1 MAYAGYMQAD
11 TDADR
16 IPGHLLRIM
25 LVALLLGLGAACA
38 GAQPYDLLLKGG
50 QVIDPKNDINEP
62 MDLAITGERVARV
75 SAEIPASEA
84 ATVIDV
90 RGLYIAPGLI
100 DPHAHVFFG
109 SDPGKSFAG
118 GTGSV
123 SPDAFSFRSGVTT
136 MVDAGDAGW
145 RNFPEFKRRVIDQS
159 DTRVLAFL
167 NIFGRGLTSGS
178 GIHEMDDID
187 VGKTRAMIEAY
198 PELIVGMRVGHFLG
212 ESWRPFE
219 SAAQAA
225 RRTGRP
231 LLLECHLPELPLSG
245 LLERMQPGDIVTHA
259 FGEVSDRTS
268 ILDENGQLRRYVR
281 EAREKGILFDVG
293 PGGGSFHFSQAIPAL
308 RQGLRPDTFGTDL
321 HRYSMNGPM
330 KNMLNILSTY
340 LNLGMSLEEV
350 IAGGTWRAARALQRS
365 DLGHLEEGSVADIV
379 VLDRQTGA
387 YGFVDSGGT
396 RIAGDEKLEAALT
409 IRAGQVVWDQNGL
422 AATPWEDEE

>member
-1 MAYAGYMQAD
+1 MHACYQMTG
-11 TDADR
+11 TNTDR
-16 IPGHLLRIM
+16 IPWYFPGMM
-25 LVALLLGLGAACA
+25 LAALALVLVLGSACA
-38 GAQPYDLLLKGG
+38 LAQPYDLLLKGG

-62 MDLAITGERVARV
+62 MDLAVTGDRIARVADD
-75 SAEIPASEA
+75 IPASEA

-90 RGLYIAPGLI
+90 SGLYVAPGLI

-109 SDPGKSFAG
+109 SDPEGSFAG

-136 MVDAGDAGW
+136 VVDAGDAGW

-167 NIFGRGLTSGS
+167 NIFGDGLTSGS
-178 GIHEMDDID
+178 GRYEMDDID
-187 VGKTRAMIEAY
+187 AEKARAMIESH
-198 PELIVGMRVGHFLG
+198 PDLIVGMRVGHFLG

-219 SAAQAA
+219 SAVQAA

-245 LLERMQPGDIVTHA
+245 LLERMRPGDIVTHA
-259 FGEVSDRTS
+259 FGEVSDRAA
-268 ILDENGQLRRYVR
+268 ILDENGQLRPYVR
-281 EAREKGILFDVG
+281 EARAKGILFDVG

-350 IAGGTWRAARALQRS
+350 IAGGTWRAALALQRS
-365 DLGHLEEGSVADIV
+365 DLGDLEEGSVADIV
-379 VLDRQTGA
+379 VLDRQTGD
-387 YGFVDSGGT
+387 YGFVDSGGM
-396 RIAGDEKLEAALT
+396 RIEGDEKLEAALT
-409 IRAGQVVWDQNGL
+409 IRAGRIVWDQNGL
-422 AATPWEDEE
+422 SATAWEE